1 MLNKMDNNLS
11 IGNKSHQTVAAEI
24 ISHLLQQIRQKETV
38 YILSVA
44 GESGSGKTE
53 TGAALYQKLEQT
65 GIKALVLNQDN
76 YFHYPPA
83 QNDAHRKS
91 DQHWLGPHA
100 EVNMDLLQQNIN
112 NALAG
117 AQEIEVPSIDYHA
130 NTKISLRLSLTGIR
144 VLILEGTYVSLLK
157 NIDARIF
164 ITSTYIDT
172 LPYRRKRNRG
182 NEVNDP
188 FVENILATEHKIIA
202 GHRYLADYLVSPKLE
217 VTKTQ

>member
-1 MLNKMDNNLS
+1 MDNPLS
-11 IGNKSHQTVAAEI
+11 IVDKSHQTVAAEI
-24 ISHLLQQIRQKETV
+24 VGHLLLPIRQKETV

-53 TGAALYQKLEQT
+53 TGAALYQKLGQA

-83 QNDAHRKS
+83 QNDAQRKS
-91 DQHWLGPHA
+91 DPHWLGPHA
-100 EVNMDLLQQNIN
+100 EVNMSLLQHNIN
-112 NALAG
+112 SALAG
-117 AQEIEVPSIDYHA
+117 ATEIEVPSIDYHA
-130 NTKISLRLSLTGIR
+130 NTKIFLKLSLTDIQ

-157 NIDARIF
+157 NIDTRIF

-172 LPYRRKRNRG
+172 LPYRQKRNRG

-188 FVENILATEHKIIA
+188 FVENILATEHKIVA
-202 GHRYLADYLVSPKLE
+202 GHKYLADFLVSPGLE
-217 VTKTQ
+217 VTKVI